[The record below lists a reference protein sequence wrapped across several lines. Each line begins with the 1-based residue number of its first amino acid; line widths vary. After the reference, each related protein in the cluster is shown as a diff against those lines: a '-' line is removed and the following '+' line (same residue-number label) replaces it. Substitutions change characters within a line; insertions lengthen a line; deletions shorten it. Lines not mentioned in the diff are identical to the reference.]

1 MNIRPDDIVD
11 GNPKL
16 TLGLIWTIILH
27 FQLSDI
33 ILYDDTI
40 SFKEALL
47 KWARKTTEGYPDVNV
62 KDFTHSW
69 KDGLAFN
76 AILHRNR
83 SVVPV
88 SVVLAPPH
96 FSLFFSLYRH

>member
-1 MNIRPDDIVD
+1 MDNHFTLP
-11 GNPKL
+11 GKL
-16 TLGLIWTIILH
+16 LLLHLIDSTILVNHLIL

-47 KWARKTTEGYPDVNV
+47 KWARKTTEGYQDVNV

-83 SVVPV
+83 YV
-88 SVVLAPPH
+88 
-96 FSLFFSLYRH
+96 FSIEM